1 MHFLNNRLFSRPVLS
16 VCFRPDGKA
25 VAVSTLD
32 AQIVIININ
41 EVDYQAIMGTI
52 ECKQDLGYSRK
63 ETDKI
68 TAKKMHF
75 GK

>member
-1 MHFLNNRLFSRPVLS
+1 V
-16 VCFRPDGKA
+16 
-25 VAVSTLD
+25 
-32 AQIVIININ
+32 N

-52 ECKQDLGYSRK
+52 ECKHDVGYSRK